1 MATKEQL
8 SKNYKRWIS
17 NPDNRNARSEYNRQ
31 WAKDHKTERQTYQKQ
46 WRESHKA
53 ERAAYMREY
62 RRKQKAIQTATDD
75 VSATENK
82 ENSD

>member
-8 SKNYKRWIS
+8 SENYKRWIS
-17 NPDNRNARSEYNRQ
+17 NPNNRDARREYNRQ
-31 WAKDHKTERQTYQKQ
+31 WAESHKDRRHQSQKK

-62 RRKQKAIQTATDD
+62 RRKQKAK
-75 VSATENK
+75 NK
-82 ENSD
+82 DNSDESGTN